1 MGYNPFSLENK
12 TIFVTGASSGIGK
25 ATAIECSKMGAKLV
39 ITARNDQRLKDTL
52 SQLEGSG
59 HHMFVCD
66 LNKTDE
72 IDSMIKQLPKLNGFV
87 NNAGIMITMPTNFV
101 TEEKLK
107 SIININMNAP
117 ILLFSKLLNNKK
129 IEKNSSIVF
138 TSSIGG
144 TMIANIGNGL
154 YGATKGGVTAFAKV
168 AALEYASKG
177 IRINCVCPGM
187 IDTNIMKGGTISEE
201 QLQKD
206 MLNYPLRR
214 YGKPEEVAYAIIYL
228 LSDASSFV
236 TGSNLVIDG
245 GYTIR

>member
-1 MGYNPFSLENK
+1 MYIYPCYASASWASKKARLSLKRYDGPFMDM
-12 TIFVTGASSGIGK
+12 
-25 ATAIECSKMGAKLV
+25 TAEWC
-39 ITARNDQRLKDTL
+39 NNL
-52 SQLEGSG
+52 SR
-59 HHMFVCD
+59 
-66 LNKTDE
+66 
-72 IDSMIKQLPKLNGFV
+72 
-87 NNAGIMITMPTNFV
+87 
-101 TEEKLK
+101 
-107 SIININMNAP
+107 
-117 ILLFSKLLNNKK
+117 
-129 IEKNSSIVF
+129 
-138 TSSIGG
+138 
-144 TMIANIGNGL
+144 
-154 YGATKGGVTAFAKV
+154 TAFAKV